1 MLRKCLSVVLGF
13 YLVCVILIAPTAT
26 NANPA
31 KWPQKVRFGL
41 MPNEGGGDVVDRFK
55 PLIDHLQN
63 VLGIEVEAISASDY
77 AGIITG
83 MAHKHIEIAYL
94 GPKSYVE
101 AAVRANAQAVALETV
116 EIGVKG
122 YYGTILSKKGS
133 GIKALEQAKGRKFA
147 FVEPNSTSGY
157 LVPMVLFKRDL
168 KVEPEQYFSKVLFSG
183 SHDASILGV
192 KNGTIDVAATNDLML
207 NRAAEKGLVS
217 LDDFN
222 VIWKGDLI
230 PGSPICVRSDLPESF
245 KAALC
250 GALMMFNSDK
260 MGLKKIQIAG
270 YVPCDD
276 SAYDS
281 IRYLKKLKAELKKV
295 K

>member
-1 MLRKCLSVVLGF
+1 MSKKCLSAVLGF
-13 YLVCVILIAPTAT
+13 CLVCLILVPTAA
-26 NANPA
+26 NADPA

-41 MPNEGGGDVVDRFK
+41 MPNEGGGDVIDRFK
-55 PLIDHLQN
+55 PLINHLQS

-83 MAHKHIEIAYL
+83 MAHKHLEFAYL

-133 GIKALEQAKGRKFA
+133 RIKTIEQAKGRVFA
-147 FVEPNSTSGY
+147 FTEPNSTSGY

-168 KVEPEQYFSKVLFSG
+168 KVEPEQYFSKVQFSG
-183 SHDASILGV
+183 SHDASILGL

-250 GALMMFNSDK
+250 GALMMFNSNK
-260 MGLKKIQIAG
+260 MGLQKIQIAG

-276 SAYDS
+276 STYDT
-281 IRYLKKLKAELKKV
+281 IRYLKKIKAELKRV

>member
-1 MLRKCLSVVLGF
+1 MLKKCLTAVLNF
-13 YLVCVILIAPTAT
+13 CIICLILVPLAA

-31 KWPQKVRFGL
+31 QWPQKVRFGL

-55 PLIDHLQN
+55 PLINHLQS
-63 VLGIEVEAISASDY
+63 VLGVEVEAISASDY
-77 AGIITG
+77 AGIITS
-83 MAHKHIEIAYL
+83 MAHNHLEFAYL

-101 AAVRANAQAVALETV
+101 AVNIANAQAVALETV
-116 EIGVKG
+116 KIGVKG

-133 GIKALEQAKGRKFA
+133 GIKTIEQAKGRKFA

-168 KVEPEQYFSKVLFSG
+168 KVTPEQYFSKVQFSG
-183 SHDASILGV
+183 SHDASILGI
-192 KNGTIDVAATNDLML
+192 KNGNIDVAATNDLML
-207 NRAAEKGLVS
+207 NRAVEKGLVS

-222 VIWKGDLI
+222 VIWKGELI
-230 PGSPICVRSDLPESF
+230 PGSPICVRGDLPESF

-250 GALMMFNSDK
+250 GALMMFNSNK
-260 MGLKKIQIAG
+260 TGLQKIQIAG
-270 YVPCDD
+270 YEPCDD
-276 SAYDS
+276 TAYDS
-281 IRYLKKLKAELKKV
+281 IRYLKRLKAELKKV

>member
-1 MLRKCLSVVLGF
+1 MSRTCLSAILSLC
-13 YLVCVILIAPTAT
+13 LVCLILVPTTT

-31 KWPQKVRFGL
+31 KWPKKVRFGL
-41 MPNEGGGDVVDRFK
+41 MPNEGGGDVIDRFK
-55 PLIDHLQN
+55 PLINHLES
-63 VLGIEVEAISASDY
+63 VLGVEVEGISASDY

-83 MAHKHIEIAYL
+83 MTHKHIEFAYL

-101 AAVRANAQAVALETV
+101 AANKANAQAVALETV
-116 EIGVKG
+116 KIGVKG

-133 GIKALEQAKGRKFA
+133 GIKTIEQAKGRIFA
-147 FVEPNSTSGY
+147 FTEPNSTSGY

-168 KVEPEQYFSKVLFSG
+168 KVEPEQYFSKVQFSG
-183 SHDASILGV
+183 SHDASIIGV
-192 KNGTIDVAATNDLML
+192 KNGTIDVVATNDLML
-207 NRAAEKGLVS
+207 NRAVEKGLVS

-222 VIWKGDLI
+222 VVWKGDLI
-230 PGSPICVRSDLPESF
+230 PGSPICVRGDLPESF

-260 MGLKKIQIAG
+260 IGLQKIQIAG

-276 SAYDS
+276 SDYDL
-281 IRYLKKLKAELKKV
+281 IRYLKRLKAELKRV